1 MYYMYCI
8 FNILGVSFG
17 GGQNQIQ
24 GNILTVVAFDV
35 AEYADVHTFR
45 DLARL
50 AMTEWSLNDFSMT
63 SVPVQKLGVSC
74 NLTVFFADSL
84 NSAD

>member
-8 FNILGVSFG
+8 FNILCVSFG

-35 AEYADVHTFR
+35 AEYADVHKFR